1 MCLGSLHLERLW
13 NMNEIRALTEYKQHQ
28 TPRADILCSE
38 KLLCWSTTCRAVLL
52 CALCSAYNA
61 ELQLKRLKHTLPLH
75 LPFSIKLSVK
85 MLYTKGSLWFNMPS
99 LRYHWKWPHWFKRSL
114 QEAFCCKHGW
124 AELWATLVS
133 WWGLCPAHWE
143 VGSRD
148 WHCISAVCPVLR
160 LCRKWQGPKLC
171 FT

>member
-1 MCLGSLHLERLW
+1 MKLEPLQ
-13 NMNEIRALTEYKQHQ
+13 NISSIKHPGQ
-28 TPRADILCSE
+28 TFFAQKNYCAEVPHAE
-38 KLLCWSTTCRAVLL
+38 LCWYVLCGL
-52 CALCSAYNA
+52 AYNA

-85 MLYTKGSLWFNMPS
+85 MLYTKGSLWFNIPS
-99 LRYHWKWPHWFKRSL
+99 LRYHWKWPHWFERSL